1 MFRPV
6 FPITGQ
12 QPFND
17 WFVPDTVQRV
27 PLGQRVIAVD
37 QYWGGGEFIYVK
49 SNDAILKGSLCAMDE
64 NYTSTLTPNTAGTGA
79 PVGVAMAPM
88 AAGVFGWLQIQGVA
102 VYKTNAT
109 VAAGAPIGVG
119 AAGIAGANSAGKQL
133 VNVSN
138 RRGATATVILQNV
151 GTQASKNTLMTNGY
165 DGWFLGMALSG
176 AGIPAAT
183 VVAGLDPDGRRVFMG
198 TSIGVADKLAT
209 ATASVAVTGT
219 YTGYG
224 AGLIFYP
231 FAQGAI
237 T

>member
-17 WFVPDTVQRV
+17 WFVPDTVQRM
-27 PLGQRVIAVD
+27 PLGQRVVAVD
-37 QYWGGGEFIYVK
+37 QYWGGGEFIYTK
-49 SNDAILKGSLCAMDE
+49 SNDVIVKGSFCGMDE
-64 NYTSTLTPNTAGTGA
+64 NYTATLTPNTANTGGC
-79 PVGVAMAPM
+79 VGVAMAPM

-109 VAAGAPIGVG
+109 VAAGAPIGIG
-119 AAGIAGANSAGKQL
+119 AAGVGGANSAGKQL
-133 VNVSN
+133 LNVSN
-138 RRGATATVILQNV
+138 RRAATATVVIANV
-151 GTQASKNTLMTNGY
+151 STQAGKNVLQTNGY

-209 ATASVAVTGT
+209 ATAAISATGT

-231 FAQGAI
+231 FVQGAI